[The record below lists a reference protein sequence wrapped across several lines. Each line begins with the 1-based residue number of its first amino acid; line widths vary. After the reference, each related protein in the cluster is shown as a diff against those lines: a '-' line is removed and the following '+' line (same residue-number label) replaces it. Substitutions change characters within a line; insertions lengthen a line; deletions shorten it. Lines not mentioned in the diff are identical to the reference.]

1 MRDMLNRLAKA
12 DPETMWEIDYYAPD
26 NLDIRQYE
34 HHGIEDRFT
43 LDAII
48 QAVLQ
53 GTITSRGWLW
63 TLSAEDKGHPT
74 GAPYTCHLWDGDINE
89 MVMDISG
96 GSPAGALLAAYLAAI
111 EVQA

>member
-1 MRDMLNRLAKA
+1 MKSMLARLEKA
-12 DPETMWEIDYYAPD
+12 DTETYHAWKIMHTNMSEGSAMS
-26 NLDIRQYE
+26 
-34 HHGIEDRFT
+34 
-43 LDAII
+43 DAWL

-53 GTITSRGWLW
+53 DAITSRGWLW

-74 GAPYTCHLWDGDINE
+74 GAPYTCHLWDEDINE